1 MNKLDQIQV
10 IRQLI
15 DNKEDLMDVFGED
28 YIAMTETII
37 DMFEHS
43 GYRLTIEKIK

>member
-1 MNKLDQIQV
+1 MYRLDPIQV

-43 GYRLTIEKIK
+43 GYKMSVEKIK